1 MVFEQIFVEREYRCL
16 DRISAPKLVLDC
28 GANAGYSSTYF
39 LSNFPTA
46 YVVAVEPDPDNFRVL
61 EKNLLP
67 YTGRYQVVQAAV
79 WPHKEKLQ
87 FQRSSTG
94 LGKEWGRSVER
105 ASSSSSDLIE
115 TVDIPRL
122 IQLSCFERVSILKV
136 DIEGAERE
144 LFSLD
149 SNAWLDRVDNIVI
162 ELHNERCREAFFKVI
177 DPERF
182 DKSSCGELTVCL
194 GRN

>member
-16 DRISAPKLVLDC
+16 DHISAPRLVLDC
-28 GANAGYSSTYF
+28 GANAGYASAYF

-46 YVVAVEPDPDNFRVL
+46 FVVAVEPDSDNFRVL

-67 YTGRYQVVQAAV
+67 YAGRYQVVQAAV

-87 FQRSSTG
+87 FQSSSSG
-94 LGKEWGRSVER
+94 FGKEWARSVER

-122 IQLSCFERVSILKV
+122 IQLSCFERISILKV

-144 LFSLD
+144 LFSSG

-162 ELHNERCREAFFKVI
+162 ELHNECCREAFFKVI

-182 DKSSCGELTVCL
+182 DISSCGELTVCL